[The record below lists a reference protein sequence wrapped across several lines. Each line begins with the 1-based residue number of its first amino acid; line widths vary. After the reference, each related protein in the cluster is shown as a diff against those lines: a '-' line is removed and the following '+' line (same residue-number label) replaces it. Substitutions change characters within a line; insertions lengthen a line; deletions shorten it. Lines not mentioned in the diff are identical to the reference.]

1 VLLSV
6 DEKGERNVAQLRGD
20 RSAFLECHQPTLL
33 LGECK
38 LPGIGATVR
47 CHCQERFLDVMA
59 LKADQHCSTSLAAA
73 VWAVNLFLLVVD
85 EGEGREE
92 FLAI

>member
-1 VLLSV
+1 V
-6 DEKGERNVAQLRGD
+6 DEKDERNVAQLRGD
-20 RSAFLECHQPTLL
+20 RWLSWNATNLRCFWRSVNCPGLVHGQMP
-33 LGECK
+33 
-38 LPGIGATVR
+38 LPGALL
-47 CHCQERFLDVMA
+47 EVMA

-85 EGEGREE
+85 EGEDREE